1 MHSRFGRRDF
11 ARANVQQEIVS
22 GDRRKGMKKRVVLI
36 MVATV
41 FFVFTAQV
49 GSSEE
54 LDKRF
59 ALGARAGFYKITDDD
74 MPQGE
79 IKSSGTL
86 YGEANLTY
94 FFVDYLSLE
103 FSAGYTKPDLDL
115 TLSSTGSVVE
125 YGELEQIPF
134 LLTARFHWW
143 SDIPKVGLYAGGG
156 VGYFIND
163 FTVSSTLRG
172 LYPGVAVDADNSFG
186 ALVAVGVE
194 YFIRTKWALSVDF
207 KYVYNSVDFLQTQ
220 PGVSPSAFDL
230 NVSTFLG
237 GVGIKYF
244 F

>member
-1 MHSRFGRRDF
+1 MF
-11 ARANVQQEIVS
+11 AAVS
-22 GDRRKGMKKRVVLI
+22 
-36 MVATV
+36 
-41 FFVFTAQV
+41 FVFTAQF
-49 GSSEE
+49 GSAEE

-59 ALGARAGFYKITDDD
+59 ALGARAGVYKISDDD

-79 IKSSGTL
+79 IKSNATV

-94 FFVDYLSLE
+94 FFVDYFSLE
-103 FSAGYTKPDLDL
+103 FSGGYVKPDLDL
-115 TLSSTGSVVE
+115 TLSATGSVVE

-143 SDIPKVGLYAGGG
+143 ADIPKVGLYAGGG
-156 VGYFIND
+156 FGYFVND
-163 FTVSSTLRG
+163 FTVSSTLRD
-172 LYPGVAVDADNSFG
+172 LYPGVSVDADNSFG
-186 ALVAVGVE
+186 ALAAVGVE
-194 YFIRTKWALSVDF
+194 YFITTKWALNVDL

-220 PGVSPSAFDL
+220 TGASPSAFDL

>member
-1 MHSRFGRRDF
+1 MR
-11 ARANVQQEIVS
+11 I
-22 GDRRKGMKKRVVLI
+22 RVVLI
-36 MVATV
+36 MFTTLS
-41 FFVFTAQV
+41 FVFAAQV
-49 GSSEE
+49 GSGEE

-59 ALGARAGFYKITDDD
+59 ALGARAGFYKLANDD

-79 IKSSGTL
+79 IKSNGTL

-94 FFVDYLSLE
+94 FFVDYFSLE
-103 FSAGYTKPDLDL
+103 FSGGYVKPDLDL

-125 YGELEQIPF
+125 YGELKQIPF

-163 FTVSSTLRG
+163 FSVSGTLQS
-172 LYPGVAVDADNSFG
+172 LNPGIAVDADNSFG

-194 YFIRTKWALSVDF
+194 YFLTTKWALNVDVKYIYNPVDF
-207 KYVYNSVDFLQTQ
+207 VQTQ

-230 NVSTFLG
+230 DLNTFLA
-237 GVGIKYF
+237 VAGIKYF

>member
-1 MHSRFGRRDF
+1 M
-11 ARANVQQEIVS
+11 QQELAL

-36 MVATV
+36 MFATV
-41 FFVFTAQV
+41 VFVFTAQI
-49 GSSEE
+49 GSAEE
-54 LDKRF
+54 LVKRF
-59 ALGARAGFYKITDDD
+59 ALGARAGFYKLSKDD

-79 IKSSGTL
+79 IKSNGTL

-94 FFVDYLSLE
+94 FLVDYFSLE
-103 FSAGYTKPDLDL
+103 FSGGYAKPDLDL
-115 TLSSTGSVVE
+115 TLSSTGSVVQ

-156 VGYFIND
+156 FGYFIND
-163 FTVSSTLRG
+163 FTVSSTLQN
-172 LYPGVAVDADNSFG
+172 LNPGVAVDVDNSFG

-194 YFIRTKWALSVDF
+194 YFITPKWALSLDV
-207 KYVYNSVDFLQTQ
+207 KYVYNPVDFFQTE

-230 NVSTFLG
+230 NLNAFLAG
-237 GVGIKYF
+237 AGIKYF

>member
-1 MHSRFGRRDF
+1 MHDRSGRRDF
-11 ARANVQQEIVS
+11 VWVKVQKELAS

-36 MVATV
+36 MFATV

-49 GSSEE
+49 GSAEE

-59 ALGARAGFYKITDDD
+59 AVGARAGFNKIADDD

-79 IKSSGTL
+79 IRSNGTL

-94 FFVDYLSLE
+94 FFVDYFSLE
-103 FSAGYTKPDLDL
+103 FSGGYVKPDLDL

-125 YGELEQIPF
+125 YGELEQIPL

-143 SDIPKVGLYAGGG
+143 ADIPKVGLYAGGG
-156 VGYFIND
+156 VGYFVND
-163 FTVSSTLRG
+163 FTVSSTYRG
-172 LYPGVAVDADNSFG
+172 LNPGASVDADNSFG

-194 YFIRTKWALSVDF
+194 YFITPKWALNVDL
-207 KYVYNSVDFLQTQ
+207 KYIYNPVDFLQTQ

-230 NVSTFLG
+230 NLSTFLG
-237 GVGIKYF
+237 GVGIKYYF
-244 F
+244 

>member
-1 MHSRFGRRDF
+1 MHNRFGRRDSKW
-11 ARANVQQEIVS
+11 ARVQQEIASVV
-22 GDRRKGMKKRVVLI
+22 RRKGMKIRVVLI
-36 MVATV
+36 MFATA
-41 FFVFTAQV
+41 FFVFAAQV
-49 GSSEE
+49 GSAEE
-54 LDKRF
+54 LVNRF
-59 ALGARAGFYKITDDD
+59 ALGARAGFYKLANEDI
-74 MPQGE
+74 PQGE
-79 IKSSGTL
+79 IKSSGTV

-94 FFVDYLSLE
+94 FFVDYFSLE
-103 FSAGYTKPDLDL
+103 FSGGYVKPDLDL

-163 FTVSSTLRG
+163 FTVSSTLNS
-172 LYPGVAVDADNSFG
+172 LYPGVSVDVDNSFG

-194 YFIRTKWALSVDF
+194 YFLTTKWALSVDV
-207 KYVYNSVDFLQTQ
+207 KYVYNPVDFLQTQ

-230 NVSTFLG
+230 DLNTFLA
-237 GVGIKYF
+237 VAGIKYF

>member
-1 MHSRFGRRDF
+1 
-11 ARANVQQEIVS
+11 
-22 GDRRKGMKKRVVLI
+22 MKKRVILI
-36 MVATV
+36 MLATV
-41 FFVFTAQV
+41 FFIFTGQV
-49 GSSEE
+49 GSAEE
-54 LDKRF
+54 LNKRF

-79 IKSSGTL
+79 IKSNGTL

-94 FFVDYLSLE
+94 FFVDYFSLE
-103 FSAGYTKPDLDL
+103 FSGGYTKPDLDL

-163 FTVSSTLRG
+163 FTVSSTFQSLN
-172 LYPGVAVDADNSFG
+172 PGVAVDVDNSFG
-186 ALVAVGVE
+186 ALAAVGIE
-194 YFIRTKWALSVDF
+194 CFITPKWALSVDF